1 MHRKMAG
8 PGSAKEIGRPTH
20 AGAGPRCPALS
31 AAFSTLPPPMKR
43 FASLLALLGAA
54 AAAGCGGDKAVS
66 PLDEGLS
73 YLPKNAPFALA
84 IDTNTSGEQYKSLG
98 KILRRFPFG
107 GQVRESLQRQLEE
120 NGRVSFQRDV
130 KPLLGNQFVVGG
142 VNPRSVTDGRQD
154 DEFVGAL
161 QVKDKGKLESLVKK
175 QGAKEDGDRGGAKLY
190 RDKDGDPFA
199 IKDDVLVV
207 AGSRK
212 LLEGALERRDGK
224 DHLNLDAFGNA
235 LGDLPKDHL
244 LTVYAD
250 LAGLIRSDP
259 DTRDARRVKWVNAL
273 TTLGATAQ
281 ARDEALNIEFKVNTR
296 GGLKESDLPVASG
309 DLAPGVVER
318 AGDIG
323 LGIRDPAQA
332 VKFAEA
338 AGQAVDP
345 SGYGQYTAGK
355 RRVQAR
361 YKTNLDRDVIEQLK
375 GNTATTVSVDG
386 KFATRAEVQDPAK
399 MKRTLAKL
407 APALPQLLASGGNG
421 GVKLAKPTK
430 SQGFYELAGPRGQSV
445 VFGVVGKALVV
456 ANDPTRARQVA
467 AKSPTTVSDAKGA
480 VVLKANAERV
490 ADRLLRTLGPRLGV
504 GGLFGGRMLT
514 APLGELTGSLTSGL
528 GGMSGKLTLKVD

>member
-1 MHRKMAG
+1 MVAAAFVCLPVDSTRR
-8 PGSAKEIGRPTH
+8 SRCRR
-20 AGAGPRCPALS
+20 RCPPGCVPLALS

-43 FASLLALLGAA
+43 LASLLFLLGAA

-73 YLPKNAPFALA
+73 YLPKNAPFAVA
-84 IDTNTSGEQYKSLG
+84 IDTDTSGGQYKSLG
-98 KILRRFPFG
+98 KILRKFPFG

-161 QVKDKGKLESLVKK
+161 RVTDKGKLESLVKK

-212 LLEGALERRDGK
+212 LLEAALERRDGK
-224 DHLNLDAFGNA
+224 DHLNQDAFGNA

-244 LTVYAD
+244 LSVYAD

-259 DTRDARRVKWVNAL
+259 DTR
-273 TTLGATAQ
+273 GATAQ
-281 ARDEALNIEFKVNTR
+281 VRDDALNIEFKVNTR

-309 DLAPGVVER
+309 DQAPGVVER

-407 APALPQLLASGGNG
+407 APALPQLLASGGDG

-430 SQGFYELAGPRGQSV
+430 GQNFYALAGPRGQSV

-456 ANDPTRARQVA
+456 ANDPTRAGQVA
-467 AKSPTTVSDAKGA
+467 TKSPTTVSDAKGA
-480 VVLKANAERV
+480 VVLKANAEKV
-490 ADRLLRTLGPRLGV
+490 ADRVLRTLGPRLGV
-504 GGLFGGRMLT
+504 GGLFGGRVLT